1 MRKTFRIAAGLLAS
15 LVPGTAMAQHHG
27 GRHSTGHGSYGGH
40 GRVVVSNH
48 GYGYAQPYY
57 GGGYYAD
64 SPRYQSRHYVR
75 DRHYDRHSRPR
86 HYRRH
91 P

>member
-1 MRKTFRIAAGLLAS
+1 M
-15 LVPGTAMAQHHG
+15 
-27 GRHSTGHGSYGGH
+27 
-40 GRVVVSNH
+40 VVSNH

-91 P
+91 H